1 MTRQNIL
8 SHVLP
13 SFLLL
18 VIATIAAIFQDKLQ
32 AQWITPLVWAPY
44 ILVVIAAAL
53 AMQFAKRQLLLSA
66 LFTLINY
73 LFIRHYLQA
82 PIDQPQVRYVY
93 TLLVIGLPLMMLLNQ
108 CLTERGLSHTNATTI
123 YGLAIAV
130 SGLATSFYILN
141 STYWVNLLDS
151 YFAPRSYDFLV
162 ISSNG
167 LICSS
172 VLLVL
177 SLVLY
182 LWQRTSIQAGLFFVM
197 LANLVPLYCL
207 DVPYISSIFCTAAI
221 LIALATG
228 IKTSHDLAYRDPL
241 TGLNGRR
248 KLFERLAGLSRP
260 YALAMLDIDH
270 FKKFNDTY
278 GHDVGDDVL
287 AMVASKIAEVRG
299 GGEVFRYGG
308 EEFTLI
314 FSALNKQDA
323 KTYLDE
329 VRELIASTPFV
340 VRDRSKRKT
349 SSAEQRNKQKQAHK
363 KVQITVSIGVSEY
376 GSGQSKPE
384 QIIKAAD
391 KALYRAKEQ
400 GRNCVIVG

>member
-1 MTRQNIL
+1 M
-8 SHVLP
+8 
-13 SFLLL
+13 
-18 VIATIAAIFQDKLQ
+18 FQDKLQ

-44 ILVVIAAAL
+44 ILVVIGAAL
-53 AMQFAKRQLLLSA
+53 ALQFAKRQLLLSV
-66 LFTLINY
+66 LLTLINY
-73 LFIRHYLQA
+73 LLIRHYLQA
-82 PIDQPQVRYVY
+82 PIDQPLVRYVY
-93 TLLVIGLPLMMLLNQ
+93 TLLVIGLPLIMLLNQ
-108 CLTERGLSHTNATTI
+108 GLTERGLSHTNATAL
-123 YGLAIAV
+123 YGLAIIV
-130 SGLATSFYILN
+130 FGLSTSFYILN
-141 STYWVNLLDS
+141 AAYWVNLLDS
-151 YFAPRSYDFLV
+151 YFAPRSYDLFV

-167 LICSS
+167 LICS
-172 VLLVL
+172 LLILTL
-177 SLVLY
+177 SLALY

-323 KTYLDE
+323 KAYLDE

-349 SSAEQRNKQKQAHK
+349 SSAQRRSNSKQAHK
-363 KVQITVSIGVSEY
+363 KVQITVSIGVAEY
-376 GSGQSKPE
+376 GAEQTKAE